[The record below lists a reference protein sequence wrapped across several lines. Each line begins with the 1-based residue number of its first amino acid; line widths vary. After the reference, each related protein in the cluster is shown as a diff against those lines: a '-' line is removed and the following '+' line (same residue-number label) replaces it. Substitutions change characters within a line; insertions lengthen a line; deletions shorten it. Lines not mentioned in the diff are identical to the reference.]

1 MVSKQECQTLKMGEL
16 LHLPAEVSLMRFVDG
31 KDGWGKSICLK
42 ETMSTHKPTTVPFLG
57 GVKSGYGQFGGE
69 ICEILYNGEK
79 WYVRLR
85 NIFRKENYENG

>member
-1 MVSKQECQTLKMGEL
+1 MVSKQECQLLKMGEL

-31 KDGWGKSICLK
+31 KDGRGKSICLK
-42 ETMSTHKPTTVPFLG
+42 ETMNTHKPTTVPFLG

-79 WYVRLR
+79 WYVNLR
-85 NIFRKENYENG
+85 NIYKKENYKNG

>member
-1 MVSKQECQTLKMGEL
+1 MVSKQECQTLKKGEL
-16 LHLPAEVSLMRFVDG
+16 LHLPAEVSLMRFVAG
-31 KDGWGKSICLK
+31 KDGGGESICLK

-79 WYVRLR
+79 WYVSLR
-85 NIFRKENYENG
+85 NIFRKENYEK